1 MTVSQAFP
9 TLVINKPKSIVG
21 ISNKIGS
28 MFDSA
33 EEISNGLA
41 HQNWDLPAEIQNLF
55 FIYKAINWGSLHI
68 IWGWSNLLIIRNSS
82 VTSFSSPSTK
92 IIIWEYDKMGCHQ
105 NCTHTLTLDGH
116 IEWCTNC
123 EHKCCFDINI
133 KYYYTLFTEEFNCTF
148 FSTLKAYI
156 KLLTIKL
163 NHILNAWSPKGYA
176 YISLTT

>member
-1 MTVSQAFP
+1 MYMTVSQAFP
-9 TLVINKPKSIVG
+9 TRVINKPKSIVG
-21 ISNKIGS
+21 ISNKTGS

-116 IEWCTNC
+116 IEWCT
-123 EHKCCFDINI
+123 KLWTQVLFWY
-133 KYYYTLFTEEFNCTF
+133 KY
-148 FSTLKAYI
+148 KI
-156 KLLTIKL
+156 LLTTHYLQK
-163 NHILNAWSPKGYA
+163 NSTVHFFPH
-176 YISLTT
+176 